1 MRPIKLRGSVLK
13 AGKTNKIGKTSDQ
26 ISQVTAVQKSSWT
39 AIPHKNQQTKTQRRK
54 DEMQIPQPK
63 QAATRKRSQKLD
75 PFEIKSRHRP
85 CEGAPCW
92 DGHIA
97 CLLFFP
103 RAWPILL
110 GGSVLLNIKINRETK
125 CLNLYKARWRVK
137 KQGPMASSRNALPL
151 GQKRASTHAKPK
163 NNDQAKQQKM
173 GPGPT
178 PRSPTTA
185 TKDSHAQSSWRKET
199 ASRQAL
205 RPQWRLQQDK
215 KFRV

>member
-54 DEMQIPQPK
+54 DEMQTPQPK

-103 RAWPILL
+103 RAWTILL
-110 GGSVLLNIKINRETK
+110 GGSALLNIKINRETK

-137 KQGPMASSRNALPL
+137 NQGPMVSSRNTLPL

-163 NNDQAKQQKM
+163 KQRPSKTAENGAGAHPQKSYDCNKRF
-173 GPGPT
+173 T
-178 PRSPTTA
+178 CTEQL
-185 TKDSHAQSSWRKET
+185 AQRDGFK
-199 ASRQAL
+199 ASLEASMEIAARQ
-205 RPQWRLQQDK
+205 K
-215 KFRV
+215 V